1 MEEHGELQLVLLAQ
15 CDDPDAVEA
24 LFQRLQNPLRRYI
37 HGLVGATAADDV
49 LQDVFVTLWQ
59 NLKWL
64 RKPDLFRPWAYR
76 IASRAC
82 YRHLK
87 RARQWS
93 DRLDDAAVVE
103 DLPSPALCRAGVP
116 PGWENLLD
124 RVSPASRA
132 VLLLHYVEDLSIDE
146 TAAILDIGIGT
157 AKSRLAYGLT
167 CLRQSANR
175 KGQPR

>member
-1 MEEHGELQLVLLAQ
+1 MEDHGELRLVLLAQ
-15 CDDPDAVEA
+15 CDDPEALEA
-24 LFQRLQNPLRRYI
+24 LFLRLQYPLRRYI
-37 HGLVGATAADDV
+37 HGLVGSTAADDV

-82 YRHLK
+82 YRQLK

-93 DRLDDAAVVE
+93 DRFDDAALVE
-103 DLPSPALCRAGVP
+103 DLASPAICRAGFP
-116 PGWENLLD
+116 PGWERLLD

-146 TAAILDIGIGT
+146 TAAILDIGVGT
-157 AKSRLAYGLT
+157 AKSRLAYGLS
-167 CLRQSANR
+167 CLREFTNR